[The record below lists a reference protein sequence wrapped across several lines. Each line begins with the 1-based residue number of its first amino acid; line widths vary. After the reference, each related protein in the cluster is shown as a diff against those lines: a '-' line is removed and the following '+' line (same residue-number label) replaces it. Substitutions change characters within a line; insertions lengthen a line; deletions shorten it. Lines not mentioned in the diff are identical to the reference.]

1 MAVPEVRAATEAGEF
16 SLPLRVYIEDTDAG
30 GIVYYVN
37 YLKYIERARTEFMR
51 SLGMDRSAIFNGEV
65 MFVVR
70 DLAVNYRAPAR
81 LDDLLEATATLAGI
95 GGASLDLRQTVR
107 RGDETLVE
115 ADVRLACVDPASL
128 NPRRIPKVML
138 ATLRAAQHPSG
149 D

>member
-1 MAVPEVRAATEAGEF
+1 MEVPEVGARAAAGEF

-70 DLAVNYRAPAR
+70 DLAVSYHSPAR
-81 LDDLLEATATLAGI
+81 LDDLLEATATLRGI
-95 GGASLDLRQTVR
+95 GGASLDLHQSVR
-107 RGDETLVE
+107 RGSDSLVE
-115 ADVRLACVDPASL
+115 ADVRLACVDPAGL